1 MPYLPSRFAS
11 DKGNEFSA
19 THPAIFRV
27 LVEKFGIMIYTLGG
41 AHKASM
47 AERFIRTLKTRIERH
62 FTENRTLR
70 WVDVLQKLSEAIN
83 NSVNRSI
90 GMTPN
95 NVNDKNRGK
104 IFEKLYGRKQLPP
117 VCRFSVGDKVRIPM
131 SKNIFQKGYEANWSR
146 EIYNVTHVFNDG
158 TVCYYSV
165 ENSEGEP
172 FKRKLYQEEL
182 NLVARNVVP
191 HIE

>member
-1 MPYLPSRFAS
+1 
-11 DKGNEFSA
+11 
-19 THPAIFRV
+19 
-27 LVEKFGIMIYTLGG
+27 
-41 AHKASM
+41 
-47 AERFIRTLKTRIERH
+47 
-62 FTENRTLR
+62 
-70 WVDVLQKLSEAIN
+70 
-83 NSVNRSI
+83 
-90 GMTPN
+90 
-95 NVNDKNRGK
+95 
-104 IFEKLYGRKQLPP
+104 
-117 VCRFSVGDKVRIPM
+117 M